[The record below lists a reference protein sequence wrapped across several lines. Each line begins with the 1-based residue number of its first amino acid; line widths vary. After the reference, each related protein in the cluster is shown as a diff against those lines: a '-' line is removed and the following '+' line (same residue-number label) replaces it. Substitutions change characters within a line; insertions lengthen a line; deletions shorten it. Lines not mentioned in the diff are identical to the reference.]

1 MSLDRY
7 LKDDEGFR
15 KYVEL
20 MENTPTGKRTTLMT
34 AARKENPTFVEA
46 AEKYLFTFERI
57 TLLPPME
64 LTEVLGAPGLKVEVV
79 ATAIASV
86 ADAGVKEK
94 LLSHLPRNLLALVA
108 QDLKDRHQ
116 PKPAEAGGAR
126 LQLIKK
132 ARELEKEG
140 KLDSVQIPRF
150 GNGYFQK
157 KAA

>member
-7 LKDDEGFR
+7 LKDDDGFR

-20 MENTPTGKRTTLMT
+20 MENTPTGKRTLLMN
-34 AARKENPTFVEA
+34 AARKENPEFVLT
-46 AEKYLFTFERI
+46 AEKYLFTFERV

-64 LTEVLGAPGLKVEVV
+64 LTEVLGATGLKVEVI

-86 ADAGVKEK
+86 ADAAVKEK
-94 LLSHLPRNLLALVA
+94 LLGNLPRNILALVA
-108 QDLKDRHQ
+108 QDLKDRRE
-116 PKPAEAGGAR
+116 PKPTEAGGAR

-140 KLDSVQIPRF
+140 KLDSMQIPRF
-150 GNGYFQK
+150 GQGHFQK